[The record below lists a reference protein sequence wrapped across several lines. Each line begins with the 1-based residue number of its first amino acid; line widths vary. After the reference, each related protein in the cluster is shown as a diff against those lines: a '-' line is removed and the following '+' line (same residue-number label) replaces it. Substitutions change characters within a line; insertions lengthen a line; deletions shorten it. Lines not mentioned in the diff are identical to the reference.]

1 MDKDRI
7 KGSSTQAKGVIKEL
21 AGKALGDA
29 KLTAEGQ
36 SDRAKREAAE
46 RNRRF
51 EGRAQEDVAP
61 LTPPRRPR
69 PELMCESVHS
79 RTRQM

>member
-7 KGSSTQAKGVIKEL
+7 KGSSTQAKGVVKEL

-36 SDRAKREAAE
+36 SDRAKGKLQSAI
-46 RNRRF
+46 
-51 EGRAQEDVAP
+51 GGLKDGAQEEIARAA
-61 LTPPRRPR
+61 PPRRAR
-69 PELMCESVHS
+69 PGLMCESVHS

>member
-7 KGSSTQAKGVIKEL
+7 RGSSTQAKGVVKEL

-36 SDRAKREAAE
+36 NDRAKGKLQSAIGGLKDA
-46 RNRRF
+46 
-51 EGRAQEDVAP
+51 
-61 LTPPRRPR
+61 LKKK
-69 PELMCESVHS
+69 
-79 RTRQM
+79 